1 MKIKRTIY
9 SILAITALT
18 ACGAQSN
25 TETAD
30 ITAVVSNYNNPQV
43 ILEKLSEGQVVPID
57 TANVDAEGNF
67 KFENSVNEKSFYRLN
82 FNNQGFVFFV
92 SKPGNQLDIKVD
104 ANNYRKYEI
113 SGSKDSEILK
123 EFNDGILVFFN
134 QQDSLNSAFT
144 AYQDS
149 PKRDSI
155 IEAFRAIYMNMEA
168 NKSAFIKEF
177 IKKNKDSYAAMAVVE
192 QLKDDD
198 AFEYYQSINQAL
210 SDEYKANKTYIG
222 FSDRVN
228 SLSKLAVGSEIPEIN
243 LPDPS
248 GKNIKL
254 SSLRG
259 QYVLVDFWASWC
271 KPCRMENPN
280 IVAAYNKYKDQGF
293 TVFGVSLDREKNSWV
308 QAISDDNLAWTH
320 VSDLNFWNSEV
331 VPVFGIEGIPFS
343 ILVDKEGKIVAKNL
357 RGPALGRKLDE
368 IFN

>member
-30 ITAVVSNYNNPQV
+30 ISAVVSNYNNPQV

-57 TANVDAEGNF
+57 TAIVDAEGNF
-67 KFENSVNEKSFYRLN
+67 KFENTVKEKSFYRLN

-92 SKPGNQLDIKVD
+92 SKPGNHLEIKID
-104 ANNYRKYEI
+104 ANNYRKYDI
-113 SGSKDSEILK
+113 KGSKDSEVLK
-123 EFNDGILVFFN
+123 EFNDSILVYFN

-155 IEAFRAIYMNMEA
+155 IEAFRAIYMNMESK
-168 NKSAFIKEF
+168 KSVFIKDFIKE
-177 IKKNKDSYAAMAVVE
+177 NKSSYAAMAVVE

-198 AFEYYQSINQAL
+198 AFQYYKSINDAL
-210 SDEYKANKTYIG
+210 ANEYQDNKTYIA
-222 FSDRVN
+222 FAQRVN
-228 SLSKLAVGSEIPEIN
+228 SLSKLSIGSEVPEIN
-243 LPDPS
+243 LPDPT

-271 KPCRMENPN
+271 KPCRAENPN
-280 IVAAYNKYKDQGF
+280 IVAAYNKYKGQGF

-308 QAISDDNLAWTH
+308 SAISDDNLAWTH

-343 ILVDKEGKIVAKNL
+343 ILIDKEGKIVAKNL
-357 RGPALGRKLDE
+357 RGPALDRKLNE